1 MCAGLDA
8 VVCLLTSSDSVAG
21 KMFECGKDGFGVVEE
36 SGTEML
42 GLDGGTETTG
52 DDSVES
58 AEDVTGTGVGLDGCW
73 DGRASYLG
81 LRTKSSDVSSS
92 RIRPKELLS
101 TAESLLKASVTFS
114 GCKWVVSLTLSAT
127 TEIWVVKCSKTL
139 SFAFSCEYAERK
151 TDADKGSAK

>member
-1 MCAGLDA
+1 
-8 VVCLLTSSDSVAG
+8 
-21 KMFECGKDGFGVVEE
+21 MFECGKDGFGVVEE

-52 DDSVES
+52 DDSVLLES
-58 AEDVTGTGVGLDGCW
+58 GEDVTGTGVSLDGCW

-81 LRTKSSDVSSS
+81 LRTKSSDVSSF
-92 RIRPKELLS
+92 RIRLKELLS
-101 TAESLLKASVTFS
+101 TAESLPKASVTFS